1 MELAVQLAGSAVA
14 FGWGWGAGRWQHLL
28 YVEPAF
34 RTQRATGRRLVLI
47 RAGVAAGG
55 ALVALLA
62 LRPGHYDIGPAL
74 LSAGFG
80 LLLVL
85 LASTDF
91 ERRRLPNRLTYP
103 GVLAALAV
111 CWAWP
116 DRSAGDILLGGA
128 FTIGLAGLLLG
139 GGMLFGTVAG
149 GLGIGDLKL
158 MVLIGLIAGWPAA
171 MGALFLGMLAGG
183 VPGLVLVVGGRGRSY
198 FSYGPYLA
206 LGGLV
211 ALLFPGWFR

>member
-1 MELAVQLAGSAVA
+1 MEFTVQVAGSAVA
-14 FGWGWGAGRWQHLL
+14 FGWGWNAGRWQHLL
-28 YVEPAF
+28 YTEPAF
-34 RTQRATGRRLVLI
+34 RAQRATGSRLVLI
-47 RAGVAAGG
+47 RAGMALAA

-62 LRPGHYDIGPAL
+62 LRPGHYDVGPAL

-103 GVLAALAV
+103 GILAALAL

-116 DRSAGDILLGGA
+116 DRTVVDVLLGGA
-128 FTIGLAGLLLG
+128 FAFAIAALLLG
-139 GGMLFGTVAG
+139 GGLLFGAVAG
-149 GLGIGDLKL
+149 GLGVGDLKL
-158 MVLIGLIAGWPAA
+158 MVLIGLLAGWPAV
-171 MGALFLGMLAGG
+171 MGALLLGMIAGG
-183 VPGLVLVVGGRGRSY
+183 IPGLALVLTGRGRSY

-206 LGGLV
+206 LGGIL
-211 ALLFPGWFR
+211 ALLFPGWLG